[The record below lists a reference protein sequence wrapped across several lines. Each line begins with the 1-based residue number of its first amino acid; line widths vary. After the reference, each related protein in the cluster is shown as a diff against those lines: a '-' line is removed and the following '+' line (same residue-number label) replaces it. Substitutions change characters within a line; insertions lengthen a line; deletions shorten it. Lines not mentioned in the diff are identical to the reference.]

1 MDTIIV
7 IEKMKEETLEMAI
20 SAGIKTKGSWFV
32 REYEDQ
38 ESFDAD
44 CEISGSF
51 HKTLEDALEAVKD
64 IFEEAELWA

>member
-1 MDTIIV
+1 MKTIVV
-7 IEKMKEETLEMAI
+7 IEKMEEGDL
-20 SAGIKTKGSWFV
+20 GIKTKGSWFV

-38 ESFDAD
+38 EALEDD

-51 HKTLEDALEAVKD
+51 HKTLEDALETVQD

>member
-1 MDTIIV
+1 MGIMDTIVV
-7 IEKMKEETLEMAI
+7 IEKMKEEDL
-20 SAGIKTKGSWFV
+20 GIKTKGSWFV

-44 CEISGSF
+44 CEMSGGF

-64 IFEEAELWA
+64 IFEEAELWV